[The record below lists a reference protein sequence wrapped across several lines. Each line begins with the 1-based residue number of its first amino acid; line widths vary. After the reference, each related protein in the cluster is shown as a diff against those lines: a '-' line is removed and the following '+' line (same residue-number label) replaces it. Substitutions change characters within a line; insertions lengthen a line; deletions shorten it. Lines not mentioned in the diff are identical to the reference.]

1 MKTDKKIRV
10 IPVEVYSRVCGFF
23 RPTCNWNPGKLSEFH
38 DRKMVDIKKSLKMED
53 EK

>member
-1 MKTDKKIRV
+1 MSDTIRV
-10 IPVEVYSRVCGFF
+10 ITVEVYSRVCGFF
-23 RPTCNWNPGKLSEFH
+23 RPIYNWNPGKLSEFN